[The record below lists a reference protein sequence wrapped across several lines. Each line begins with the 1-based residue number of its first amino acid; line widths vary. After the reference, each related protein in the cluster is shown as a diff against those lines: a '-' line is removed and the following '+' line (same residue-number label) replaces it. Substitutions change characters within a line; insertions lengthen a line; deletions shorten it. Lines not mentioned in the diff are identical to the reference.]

1 MVESFFQIPPNSTGS
16 KIATN
21 QQVIG
26 ANTVEI
32 QYVKSHEPATFF
44 AITDRIA
51 PAANKYILTLFNTS
65 ATRKVVLQR
74 AYVFNWNLT
83 AVTGVALEHEF
94 KRITAR
100 TAGTTVTINPMDTA
114 DTISAGIT
122 CDHTSTGVTDSTLY
136 KRGFT
141 TAEEVKI
148 TPLAMDNMMAINDD
162 IARIYEKKDGCKG
175 ITCRQNQGVTIK
187 NITSS
192 TIGTVSAMYIFT
204 DEPV

>member
-1 MVESFFQIPPNSTGS
+1 MTESYFQVPPDSTGK
-16 KIATN
+16 KIRTD
-21 QQVIG
+21 QQTIG

-32 QYVKSHEPATFF
+32 QYIKQEEPATFF
-44 AITDRIA
+44 AVSDRIV

-74 AYVFNWNLT
+74 AYVFNWQT
-83 AVTGVALEHEF
+83 ATVTGVVLEHEF

-100 TAGTTVTINPMDTA
+100 TAGTTVTINPMDTT

-122 CDHTSTGVTDSTLY
+122 CDHTSTGVTDSILY
-136 KRGFT
+136 KRGYT
-141 TAEEVKI
+141 TAEEVKL

-192 TIGTVSAMYIFT
+192 AVGTVSAMYIFT